1 MNSGSTRSLFSKF
14 FLNHF
19 WVGLVICLVTILIE
33 KSTEKPSF
41 IQISAFELFKTIGIS
56 VMVASIFTYAA
67 GSSDFMKH
75 IQGLLEKVVTQR
87 SFLGNLDRDSKKR
100 ALETL
105 LQPSDQ
111 EKGLYSKINVYYRK
125 FIDEAFSIYE
135 KPIREKFSINCVARY
150 SVERGKIVVSSTY
163 SYTLYKNS
171 GGFDNIPVGFEK
183 GEEESTVDKVRIIGS
198 KGNVILN
205 EEKIAL
211 SKIDSN
217 GARIGHVEIPPEG
230 LGENELYVTINMT
243 EVGGD
248 HWCLLTFN
256 NLHPTNGFDIK
267 LHCNDDIEIRKYAV
281 FFVDAEC
288 LTDAPPDK
296 KGIHITTNQW
306 ITEGTGLTVLIS
318 LPHGKGK
325 EIYSEEAVNIAE
337 AVISNS
343 SKKPTL

>member
-1 MNSGSTRSLFSKF
+1 MKSGMARSLFSKF

-19 WVGLVICLVTILIE
+19 WVGLVVCLVTILIE
-33 KSTEKPSF
+33 KSVEKPSF

-56 VMVASIFTYAA
+56 VMVASIFTFAA

-75 IQGLLEKVVTQR
+75 IQTLLERVVTQR

-111 EKGLYSKINVYYRK
+111 DKGLYSKINVFYRK

-150 SVERGKIVVSSTY
+150 SEEKRKIIVSSTY

-171 GGFDNIPVGFEK
+171 EGFDKIPVGFEK
-183 GEEESTVDKVRIIGS
+183 GEEESTVDRVRIVGS
-198 KGNVILN
+198 KGNVIFN
-205 EEKIAL
+205 EENITL
-211 SKIDSN
+211 SKLDSN
-217 GARIGHVEIPPEG
+217 GARIGYVEIPQEG
-230 LGENELYVTINMT
+230 FEENELCVTINMT

-281 FFVDAEC
+281 FFVNAEC
-288 LTDAPPDK
+288 LTDASPDK
-296 KGIHITTNQW
+296 KGIHIATNQW
-306 ITEGTGLTVLIS
+306 ITEGTGLTILIS
-318 LPHGKGK
+318 SPHGKGG
-325 EIYSEEAVNIAE
+325 EVYSQNAVNIAE
-337 AVISNS
+337 TIISNS
-343 SKKPTL
+343 SKKSTF